1 MKTYAVTIKATIYK
15 TYTVEAAD
23 EGEAYDLAHESF
35 SVLHDGAPERYEEET
50 VDVKELE
57 GA

>member
-15 TYTVEAAD
+15 TYTVEAASKD
-23 EGEAYDLAHESF
+23 EALSLAHESF

-50 VDVKELE
+50 NSVEE
-57 GA
+57 A